1 MKEELIKLVESHYPG
16 HSLDIKDIRLIDNNM
31 VMMVAIFPIF
41 QDKPKKVFYELVDDK
56 LIMYSPSD
64 LNESDFNKW
73 KSIMRGA
80 KILQLEEK

>member
-1 MKEELIKLVESHYPG
+1 MTI
-16 HSLDIKDIRLIDNNM
+16 
-31 VMMVAIFPIF
+31 
-41 QDKPKKVFYELVDDK
+41 YELLDNK

>member
-1 MKEELIKLVESHYPG
+1 MKEELIELVKSHYPDHKIDIIDAHIISNNMIMLVG
-16 HSLDIKDIRLIDNNM
+16 IKDN
-31 VMMVAIFPIF
+31 
-41 QDKPKKVFYELVDDK
+41 KPKKVIYELLDNK

>member
-16 HSLDIKDIRLIDNNM
+16 HRLDIKDIRLIDNNM
-31 VMMVAIFPIF
+31 VMIVAIF
-41 QDKPKKVFYELVDDK
+41 QDKPKKVIYELLDNK